1 MIIVSLSIFWV
12 SVFWLLYVYIG
23 YPLCLEILIRIKK
36 FRKTRIIRDD
46 FIPSVTVLI
55 SAYNESRCIESTV
68 LNKFNISY
76 NGDIE
81 VIVISDCST
90 DDTDKIVE
98 KLSNKNPKIKLVS
111 LAELHCESDISSNNS
126 NNFGKTVALNEGIK
140 YANGDIIIFS
150 DANSIYADKAINYL
164 VSNLADPEVGYVT
177 GNMQYKTKES
187 KIGRGYTSYME
198 YENKLRDL
206 ETQLGSIVGVNGGI
220 DAMRRSDYMKLAPH
234 QQPDFVQPLMMVE
247 SGKRVVYE
255 PAAVLY
261 EDARKEP
268 KEELRMR
275 RRVALRAYYALR
287 DMSSLLYGKAGWLFA
302 WQLWSHKFLRYLCF
316 IPLVGIYVSSL
327 ILQQYSQQGFYD
339 FAVLIQSAL
348 FCLALGHAL
357 LIRQNIRLK
366 FFEIL
371 YYFILLNVASGTAFI
386 DFLLGKTQD
395 TWQSGR

>member
-1 MIIVSLSIFWV
+1 MFWA
-12 SVFWLLYVYIG
+12 SVFWLLYVYIL
-23 YPLCLEILIRIKK
+23 YPLCLEVLIRIKK
-36 FRKTRIIRDD
+36 IKKIINTRDD
-46 FIPSVTVLI
+46 FFPSVTVLI
-55 SAYNESRCIESTV
+55 SARNESKCIENTV

-81 VIVISDCST
+81 VIVISDCSD
-90 DDTDKIVE
+90 DDTDKIVK
-98 KLSNKNPKIKLVS
+98 KLSRENSRIKLIS
-111 LAELHCESDISSNNS
+111 LSGIYIESDISHNNS
-126 NNFGKTVALNEGIK
+126 DNFGKTVALNEGIK
-140 YANGDIIIFS
+140 YANGEIIIFS

-164 VSNLADPEVGYVT
+164 VANLADSEVGYVT
-177 GNMQYKTKES
+177 GNMQYKTRES

-206 ETQLGSIVGVNGGI
+206 ETKLGSIVGVNGGI
-220 DAMRRSDYMKLAPH
+220 DAMRKSDYMKLAPH
-234 QQPDFVQPLMMVE
+234 QQPDFVQPLMIVE

-275 RRVALRAYYALR
+275 RRVALRAFYALR

-302 WQLWSHKFLRYLCF
+302 WQLWSHKLLRYLCF
-316 IPLVGIYVSSL
+316 IPLGGIYVSSL
-327 ILQQYSQQGFYD
+327 ILHQYFHRGFYD
-339 FAVLIQSAL
+339 LAVLVQSAL
-348 FCLALGHAL
+348 FCLALGHAI
-357 LIRQNIRLK
+357 LIRKNIRIK
-366 FFEIL
+366 FLEIL
-371 YYFILLNVASGTAFI
+371 YYFILLNVASGAAFI